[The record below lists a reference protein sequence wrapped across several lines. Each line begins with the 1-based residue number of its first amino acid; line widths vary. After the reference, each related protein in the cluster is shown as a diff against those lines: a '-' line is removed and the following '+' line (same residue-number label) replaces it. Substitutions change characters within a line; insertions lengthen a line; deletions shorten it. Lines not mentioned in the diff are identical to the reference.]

1 MSSLLK
7 TWQTS
12 AKFQGLNIFVGHVV
26 LLQIFHSVVVAA
38 VAICKWASMAGLQRG
53 YLWLRKFEFI
63 CLSSATK
70 YYFLRFSSIWKGKNH
85 SWFVGLTEMDC
96 IRPPS
101 HSLLLSTA
109 AGFSNMIYLVETYF
123 PYLEGNNHLDWTL
136 NRIQKST
143 FEVPKLSCWSIFVS
157 VGAVFS
163 LFMMPTF
170 QWVCTFLADATWQH
184 QGGVTVEAQSW
195 AEPTRV

>member
-1 MSSLLK
+1 MSLIFFCVWKLVEYSSSSLMSWLISILDTINRLHVFSTE

-38 VAICKWASMAGLQRG
+38 VAICRWASVAGLQCD

-70 YYFLRFSSIWKGKNH
+70 YYFLSFSSIWKCTNH
-85 SWFVGLTEMDC
+85 SWIVGHTEMDR

-109 AGFSNMIYLVETYF
+109 AGFLNMIYLVETYF
-123 PYLEGNNHLDWTL
+123 PYLVRNNHLD
-136 NRIQKST
+136 
-143 FEVPKLSCWSIFVS
+143 
-157 VGAVFS
+157 
-163 LFMMPTF
+163 
-170 QWVCTFLADATWQH
+170 
-184 QGGVTVEAQSW
+184 
-195 AEPTRV
+195 